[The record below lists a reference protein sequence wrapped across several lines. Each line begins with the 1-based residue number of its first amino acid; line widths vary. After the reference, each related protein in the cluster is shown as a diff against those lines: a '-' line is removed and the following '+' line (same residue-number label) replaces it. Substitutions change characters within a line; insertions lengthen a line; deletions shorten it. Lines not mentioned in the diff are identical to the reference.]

1 MNTTRDCLENRRF
14 PWLAYVDRMEES
26 SWHGICRM
34 LEIRGSLSRKTG
46 KKRSGGVESWQVL
59 CERQKSLEVIQKNTL
74 TYACVESKRYN
85 EYDEY
90 EKLESF

>member
-1 MNTTRDCLENRRF
+1 MVYVECLRF
-14 PWLAYVDRMEES
+14 EVVYQEKR
-26 SWHGICRM
+26 
-34 LEIRGSLSRKTG
+34 

-74 TYACVESKRYN
+74 THACVESKRYN